1 MINYDYIHPSFYYL
15 LINKINNLIGFCI
28 IVYRYQNSFV
38 VIELLKWPVHP
49 ITATRTVFITKT
61 YYEHAII
68 PWPKYH
74 PWGSYSRFEN
84 VFQKVR
90 TLDLL
95 VAAFLAI
102 VSVVV
107 PFISFLSDNFGGRC
121 CKKRS
126 PYLYAHTFYVLLY
139 SKVEHLPLCLS
150 AVYAVFF
157 FRPLSKA
164 KIHICCFSPH
174 FSLTFGTFCIFHA
187 FFVRFC

>member
-1 MINYDYIHPSFYYL
+1 MSTPSFHDQNIIHGA
-15 LINKINNLIGFCI
+15 LIHVLKM
-28 IVYRYQNSFV
+28 SF
-38 VIELLKWPVHP
+38 K
-49 ITATRTVFITKT
+49 
-61 YYEHAII
+61 
-68 PWPKYH
+68 
-74 PWGSYSRFEN
+74 
-84 VFQKVR
+84 KVR

-164 KIHICCFSPH
+164 KYIFVVFLP
-174 FSLTFGTFCIFHA
+174 IFH
-187 FFVRFC
+187 

>member
-1 MINYDYIHPSFYYL
+1 MSTPSFHDQNIIHGA
-15 LINKINNLIGFCI
+15 LIHVLKM
-28 IVYRYQNSFV
+28 SF
-38 VIELLKWPVHP
+38 K
-49 ITATRTVFITKT
+49 
-61 YYEHAII
+61 
-68 PWPKYH
+68 
-74 PWGSYSRFEN
+74 
-84 VFQKVR
+84 KVR

-102 VSVVV
+102 VLVVV